1 MTLPATTARA
11 PAAIDRCLLPAPRLR
26 QAADVDRRDR
36 QKDGR
41 TPDRY
46 INPERHHIDENVS
59 ISCVIVCAIHG
70 YISAENL
77 RGSGSCYIHC
87 SAMK

>member
-1 MTLPATTARA
+1 MTLPAATARA

-46 INPERHHIDENVS
+46 INPDRHHIDENVS
-59 ISCVIVCAIHG
+59 IIVASLSVQFMVTSVQKIFGVPGRVIFTA
-70 YISAENL
+70 AQ
-77 RGSGSCYIHC
+77 
-87 SAMK
+87 